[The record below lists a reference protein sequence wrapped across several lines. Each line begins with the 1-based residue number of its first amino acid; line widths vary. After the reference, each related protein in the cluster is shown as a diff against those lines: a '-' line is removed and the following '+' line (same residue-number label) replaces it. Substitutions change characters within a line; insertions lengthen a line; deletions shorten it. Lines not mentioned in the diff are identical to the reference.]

1 MCHKRE
7 IQKERV
13 SKKLIRLYN
22 SSMVCVSRE
31 GFLLGV
37 AVSVSQANGFLVL
50 LIVLTW
56 LRFQQ
61 VRGSV

>member
-1 MCHKRE
+1 MCHERE
-7 IQKERV
+7 IQKGCV
-13 SKKLIRLYN
+13 SEKVIRLYN
-22 SSMVCVSRE
+22 SSMVCVSRQ

-37 AVSVSQANGFLVL
+37 AVSLSQANGFLVL

>member
-1 MCHKRE
+1 MCHERE
-7 IQKERV
+7 
-13 SKKLIRLYN
+13 SKKLIRLCN
-22 SSMVCVSRE
+22 GSVVCVSRE
-31 GFLLGV
+31 GFFLGV
-37 AVSVSQANGFLVL
+37 AVSLSHTNGLLVL